1 MDRSRSSFGTV
12 MRRPRFLK
20 RDGVT
25 VRAGFYPG
33 YYVRVQVH
41 GREVLRWAGSD
52 RKTATEFLANVFRK
66 TTREDL
72 FGEKAVAAVT
82 FEEAKPALL
91 AYRVSQHGAET
102 VRADQG
108 RFDRIVRH
116 FGTRFLRD
124 VTTAEVQDFLTT
136 LRTEGLSVATVNR
149 YASALSVAFRAAVEK
164 GYAITNPTEGLPKR
178 GREDKRAVPFL
189 STGDVDRIVAEAREP
204 AFAAYLRV
212 LADTGLRL
220 SEAVRLEWRDV
231 DLRRKVLVVRT
242 SKIHQPR
249 DIPLTKRAR
258 AAFESI
264 RDARGP
270 LPVAGSEPVWPAY
283 RALSKSALSR
293 RFARAAVRA
302 GFEGLGGIHALR
314 HVFCSQNAQAGT
326 PLPTIAALAGHKSIA
341 TTMRYAAHLPE
352 GATRDAI
359 RRLERAGERRPRKT
373 PKRRNQRV
381 ERIAGRIV
389 ADAVVAAP
397 AVLAG

>member
-1 MDRSRSSFGTV
+1 MDRNRSTFGTV

-25 VRAGFYPG
+25 VREGFYPG

-52 RKTATEFLANVFRK
+52 RKTAAEFLANVFRK

-72 FGEKAVAAVT
+72 FGEKAVAAVS
-82 FEEAKPALL
+82 FDDAKQHIL
-91 AYRVSQHGAET
+91 AYVEARHGAET
-102 VRADQG
+102 VRGERG

-116 FGTRFLRD
+116 FGTRLVRD
-124 VTTAEVQDFLTT
+124 VTTGDVQDFLTT

-164 GYAITNPTEGLPKR
+164 GYAITNPTKGLPKR

-189 STGDVDRIVAEAREP
+189 TTGDVDRIVAEARDP

-242 SKIHQPR
+242 SKVHEPR

-258 AAFESI
+258 AAFESM
-264 RDARGP
+264 RSACGP
-270 LPVAGSEPVWPAY
+270 DPMPGSDPIWPAY
-283 RALSKSALSR
+283 RAVTKSALSR
-293 RFARAAVRA
+293 RFARAAARA
-302 GFEGLGGIHALR
+302 GFEGLGGLHALR

-341 TTMRYAAHLPE
+341 TTMRYAAHLPK

-359 RRLERAGERRPRKT
+359 RRLERAGERRPRKA
-373 PKRRNQRV
+373 PKRRDQRV

-389 ADAVVAAP
+389 ADAVVATP